1 MPSAGV
7 GLAVAG
13 DGVAAVVVALGG
25 AEQRHQVQV
34 GEPQLPEV
42 VDVVGDLRDR
52 ARVPVDVADA
62 AEHPLGPEPFGVRR
76 PLGVEGLEVAGALV
90 PRAQGERDEL
100 GEGLQTVRALAVD
113 EQEEAVQLGEVL
125 GVAGGERVVE
135 GADAGLGPL
144 AGELLVCAGLS
155 GEVCHGSI
163 LMQDAA

>member
-1 MPSAGV
+1 M
-7 GLAVAG
+7 
-13 DGVAAVVVALGG
+13 
-25 AEQRHQVQV
+25 QV
-34 GEPQLPEV
+34 GEAEFLEE
-42 VDVVGDLRDR
+42 GDLLGHGLER
-52 ARVPVDVADA
+52 AGVAIDVAHG
-62 AEHPLGPEPFGVRR
+62 AEHLLGLEPCGVRGA
-76 PLGVEGLEVAGALV
+76 LGVDGLEIGRALV
-90 PRAQGERDEL
+90 PRPQGERDEL
-100 GEGLQTVRALAVD
+100 GEGLQAVRALAVD